1 MAQKMTLTIKK
12 PKKIQGCIDAPSAKS
27 ISHRA
32 VIFSSVST
40 GTSIIQNFSASAD
53 CLSTVRCMRQ
63 LGAKIVTLRSNRATN
78 KYARTLQI
86 TGVGENGLTEPTNVL
101 NAGNSGTTMRFL
113 MGLLAANEIN
123 SVLTGDHSLRSRPMT
138 REIHALRELGADIW
152 ARGDRSLAPISINGK
167 FLTGGQCTMP
177 EASAQLKSSLLLAGL
192 FSKGPITINQPHIS
206 RDHSERMLTAM
217 GAQITSDKLQLIIQ
231 PGPIRATDMTV
242 PGDISSASFWL
253 VLGLCHPDSE
263 VTVRNVNINPSRTGF
278 LEVIEQMGG
287 SIKITNR
294 ANQSGEPIADLTAS
308 SSSLSSA
315 VIEGALIPLLIDELP
330 VLALAACFA
339 KGQTII
345 RDASSL
351 RVKETDRIATT
362 TSELR
367 RMGANIQETS
377 DGMIISGV
385 TSLQGATT
393 SSHGDHRLAMT
404 LGIAGMLAEGETE
417 IAHPDSTK
425 ISYPGFWEDLNIIA
439 PGVLDSNE
447 R

>member
-1 MAQKMTLTIKK
+1 MTLAVKK
-12 PKKIQGCIDAPSAKS
+12 PKKIRGAIDAPPDKS

-32 VIFSSVST
+32 VIFNAVST

-53 CLSTVRCMRQ
+53 CLSTVRCLRQ
-63 LGAKIVTLRSNRATN
+63 LGAQIGTIHTSETAK
-78 KYARTLQI
+78 KYTKTLQV
-86 TGVGENGLTEPTNVL
+86 TGLGEKGITEPTSVL
-101 NAGNSGTTMRFL
+101 NAGNSGTTMRLL
-113 MGLLAANEIN
+113 MGVLAANEIN
-123 SVLTGDHSLRSRPMT
+123 SVLTGDHSLRSRPMI
-138 REIHALRELGADIW
+138 REIRALREMGSEIW
-152 ARGDRSLAPISINGK
+152 ARGDRSLPPISINGK
-167 FLTGGQCTMP
+167 RLRGGQYTMP
-177 EASAQLKSSLLLAGL
+177 EASAQLKSTLLLAGL
-192 FSKGPITINQPHIS
+192 FSEEAITIDQPHIS

-217 GAQITSDKLQLIIQ
+217 GAPIVSDGLQLTIQ
-231 PGPIRATDMTV
+231 PGPIRATDITV

-263 VTVRNVNINPSRTGF
+263 VTVRNVNINPSRAGF

-287 SIKITNR
+287 SIKITNQ
-294 ANQSGEPIADLTAS
+294 AHQSGEPIADLTAT
-308 SSSLSSA
+308 SSSLSPV

-330 VLALAACFA
+330 ILALAACFA
-339 KGQTII
+339 RGETFIK
-345 RDASSL
+345 DASSL

-367 RMGANIQETS
+367 RIGANIEETP

-385 TSLQGATT
+385 TSLQGGRT

-425 ISYPGFWEDLNIIA
+425 ISYPGFWDDLEMIA
-439 PGVLDSNE
+439 QGALASNE